1 MLTETGHNNKYQK
14 FVFVFLLDLK
24 MHINLIK
31 TNILLY
37 GIILFMYALTDVA
50 GSSRRVG
57 AGSLGIFMIVLSIFF
72 FNNNIYKLYI
82 FKNNS
87 KKGRE
92 LHMRY
97 IIHVEKIYD
106 DEVWNKLTKFLKKK
120 GKRTH
125 LFLMAPQPTYLKAN
139 LAYRG
144 SKEELVE
151 KMSKRYKMLA
161 QAQSKYKFKV
171 GLHMHLSINP
181 QEISEEEKDHS
192 VKYVYKWV
200 KRFFKQ
206 DVDTIAFG
214 WFKYDKYTEDLCKK
228 NKIKII
234 NDQWGAI
241 TFHDYDLPLS
251 SNKVFEKWLR
261 VVLRKLRGQKPKA

>member
-1 MLTETGHNNKYQK
+1 
-14 FVFVFLLDLK
+14 

-37 GIILFMYALTDVA
+37 GVIIFIYALGDVA
-50 GSSRRVG
+50 GSQRRIN
-57 AGSLGIFMIVLSIFF
+57 AGSIGILLIALSIFF

-82 FKNNS
+82 FKNHI

-106 DEVWNKLTKFLKKK
+106 DEVWKKLTHFLKKR
-120 GKRTH
+120 GKRSY

-139 LAYRG
+139 LGYRG
-144 SKEELVE
+144 SKEELIE
-151 KMSKRYKMLA
+151 KLTKRYKMLA
-161 QAQSKYKFKV
+161 VAQSKYKFKI
-171 GLHMHLSINP
+171 GLHIHLSINP
-181 QEISEEEKDHS
+181 NELSEQEKDYS
-192 VKYVYKWV
+192 IKYVYNWV
-200 KRFFKQ
+200 NKFFEQ
-206 DVDTIAFG
+206 DINAIAFG
-214 WFKYDKYTEDLCKK
+214 WFKYDKYVERLCAA

-241 TFHDYDLPLS
+241 TFHDYDLPL
-251 SNKVFEKWLR
+251 NNIKVFEQSIRIL
-261 VVLRKLRGQKPKA
+261 LRKLRGQRPRV